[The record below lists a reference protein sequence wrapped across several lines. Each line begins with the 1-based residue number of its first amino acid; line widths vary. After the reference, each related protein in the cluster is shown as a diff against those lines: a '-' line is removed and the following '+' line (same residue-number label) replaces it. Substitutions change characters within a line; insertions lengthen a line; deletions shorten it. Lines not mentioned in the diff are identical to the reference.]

1 MTGGQEEGAPLTV
14 YLSDSITLCVCVCV
28 CVFLSCLCSVFVYFA
43 CSTRCCAVVMVIVA
57 YRAQGVN

>member
-28 CVFLSCLCSVFVYFA
+28 CFSRVFVYFA
-43 CSTRCCAVVMVIVA
+43 CSMSSTRCCAVVMVIVA